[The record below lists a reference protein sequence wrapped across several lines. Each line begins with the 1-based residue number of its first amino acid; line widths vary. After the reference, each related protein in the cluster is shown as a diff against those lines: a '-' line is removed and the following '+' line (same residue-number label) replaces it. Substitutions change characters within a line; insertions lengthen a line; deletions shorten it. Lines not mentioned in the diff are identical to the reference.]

1 MTTRLVDVL
10 NTYGNVLHTF
20 PITLKEDEHPSED
33 AFMAEAL
40 EAAAY
45 SHLVPEIDLQSLNT
59 KMHISRGGPLEP
71 YGDSL
76 DSNAGTK
83 AGLDQEVRNQAYSL
97 WNEEGC
103 PDGQAE
109 KHWYCALEQNRR
121 DRAYMLWHLNGC
133 PEGNAD
139 ADWQHVVDFEKQ

>member
-20 PITLKEDEHPSED
+20 PVTLKEDGHPSED
-33 AFMAEAL
+33 AFLAEAL

-45 SHLVPEIDLQSLNT
+45 SHLVPNIDLQTLNAR
-59 KMHISRGGPLEP
+59 MHVCRSGRLEP
-71 YGDSL
+71 YGDNL
-76 DSNAGTK
+76 DSNAGTI
-83 AGLDQEVRNQAYSL
+83 AGLDHDIQNKAYSL
-97 WNEEGC
+97 WNEAGR

-133 PEGNAD
+133 PEDSAD
-139 ADWQHVVDFEKQ
+139 ADWQHAVDFEKQ